1 MADWL
6 VLVLEAPLMSF
17 GGPMI
22 DQHGVTRADP
32 GLALLTGLIA
42 NALGY
47 EHREAGKI
55 AAVQTRLRHASLH
68 LRDGQTLIDFHT
80 VDLGQPGM
88 RSGWTTRGTPQSRE
102 GGSAAMGTHIRYR
115 HYLADAAR
123 LVVLTLTG
131 HEEPDLDRVELALR
145 EPARPLFLGRKTCL
159 PSRPLLAGRIEAD
172 SPVEALRRGHAL
184 ILDRGATGFPPDT
197 AGLIGEWPAEGAA
210 PPQGCRLETLID
222 QRDWRNQIHG
232 GERRVITGPL
242 PAAGDSA

>member
-22 DQHGVTRADP
+22 DQHGVTCADP
-32 GLALLTGLIA
+32 GLGLLTGLIG

-47 EHREAGKI
+47 EHRDAERL
-55 AAVQTRLRHASLH
+55 AALQTRLRHASLH
-68 LRDGQTLIDFHT
+68 LRDGEPLIDFHT
-80 VDLGQPGM
+80 VDLGQDFL
-88 RSGWTTRGTPQSRE
+88 RSGWTTRGAPQGRE
-102 GGSAAMGTHIRYR
+102 GGTAATGTHIRYR

-123 LVVLTLTG
+123 LVVLALTG
-131 HEEPDLDRVELALR
+131 DGEPDLEAVEQALR

-172 SPVEALRRGHAL
+172 NALEALRRGHAL
-184 ILDRGATGFPPDT
+184 ILGSDAPGVPADAT
-197 AGLIGEWPAEGAA
+197 GLIGEWPAEGAA
-210 PPQGCRLETLID
+210 PPRGCRLETVID

-242 PAAGDSA
+242 PATGDGA